1 MGVILYRGVLGI
13 GCIEYL
19 YLLVCVYCIKIIKC
33 FIEKN
38 FLKIILVSNLK
49 IEYYND
55 YDI

>member
-1 MGVILYRGVLGI
+1 M
-13 GCIEYL
+13 EHL
-19 YLLVCVYCIKIIKC
+19 YLSVCVYCIKIIKC